1 MILYLHK
8 CVSHI
13 DINYSAI
20 LYLFIIVTNKTASTK
35 RTEIEKLTASDLPML
50 VDNPDITTDNSCES
64 KDVTLNQLFDS
75 KYMNENYRDFCDTEI
90 YLNIVSYSNL
100 FLIDCVKLFAL
111 L

>member
-1 MILYLHK
+1 MILHLHK

-13 DINYSAI
+13 DINYSTI

-35 RTEIEKLTASDLPML
+35 KTEIEKLTASDLSML
-50 VDNPDITTDNSCES
+50 VDNPDITKDNSCES
-64 KDVTLNQLFDS
+64 KDVILNQLFDS
-75 KYMNENYRDFCDTEI
+75 RYMNENYHDFCDAET

-100 FLIDCVKLFAL
+100 FLIDCFKLFAL

>member
-1 MILYLHK
+1 MILHLHK

-13 DINYSAI
+13 DINDSAI

-35 RTEIEKLTASDLPML
+35 RTEIEKLTASDLSML

-64 KDVTLNQLFDS
+64 KDVILDQLFDS
-75 KYMNENYRDFCDTEI
+75 KYMNENYHDFYDIET
-90 YLNIVSYSNL
+90 YLNIVSYNNL
-100 FLIDCVKLFAL
+100 FLIDRVKLFAL

>member
-20 LYLFIIVTNKTASTK
+20 LYIFITVTNKTTSTK
-35 RTEIEKLTASDLPML
+35 RTEVEKLTASDLPMF

-64 KDVTLNQLFDS
+64 KDVILNQLFDS
-75 KYMNENYRDFCDTEI
+75 KYMKENYHNVCDTEI

-100 FLIDCVKLFAL
+100 FLIDCVKLFIL